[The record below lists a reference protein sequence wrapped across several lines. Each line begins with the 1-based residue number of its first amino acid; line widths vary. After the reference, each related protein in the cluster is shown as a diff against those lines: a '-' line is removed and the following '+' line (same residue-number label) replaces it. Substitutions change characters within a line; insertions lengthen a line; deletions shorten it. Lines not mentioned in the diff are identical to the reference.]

1 MLEYLKTFSVLATM
15 YACFFW
21 AIALFFSIFKK
32 PSAKTYSFVLFAV
45 ATFVYFMVY
54 AKFHGHFWVY
64 GTFFPL
70 QSVFVLC
77 LFPLFYLYVHTLT
90 KHAPV
95 FKLSYLLHFVYPI
108 IFGLL
113 LLYIMHF
120 WMNEEELSLFISR
133 HIFGDFIEGFKF
145 NVAWMVYSIGKIIYI
160 LLSIIYT
167 YFIYKDYN
175 AHIRNSKDLFSNEDS
190 ADIKWI
196 RTLVLLYIL
205 LFCFHV
211 IIQVFSNEFI
221 ANHIV
226 LVIISYMIF
235 AAFFFALGYFS
246 FRQKQL
252 YQTFS
257 GIYEDVEAKSS
268 QVSTEEIKNY
278 LIRQKPYLN
287 QDFSL
292 YDLCVYFNTNRTYL
306 SQLINKDFGINFRT
320 MINTYRLNEAKT
332 LLYAEIKKSTYVS
345 LEYVAAK
352 SGFNSYSTFS
362 RVFKQIEGISPQEY
376 REIIAKKI
384 QTELH

>member
-1 MLEYLKTFSVLATM
+1 MLEYLKTFSILATM
-15 YACFFW
+15 YACLFW
-21 AIALFFSIFKK
+21 AVALFFRIFKK
-32 PSAKTYSFVLFAV
+32 SSPKTYAFILFAI

-54 AKFHGHFWVY
+54 AKFHEHFWVY

-70 QSVFVLC
+70 QSFFVLC

-95 FKLSYLLHFVYPI
+95 FQLKYLLHFVYPL
-108 IFGLL
+108 IFSGL
-113 LLYIMHF
+113 LLYILHF
-120 WMNEEELSLFISR
+120 WMNNDERYLFISR
-133 HIFGDFIEGFKF
+133 HIFGDYVEGFKF
-145 NVAWMVYSIGKIIYI
+145 NLAWLIYSIGKIIYVF
-160 LLSIIYT
+160 LSIIYT

-175 AHIRNSKDLFSNEDS
+175 DHIRKSKDLFSNEDS
-190 ADIKWI
+190 SDIKWI
-196 RTLVLLYIL
+196 RTLVILYVL
-205 LFCFHV
+205 LFCAHV

-221 ANHIV
+221 ANHII
-226 LVIISYMIF
+226 LVVISYMIF
-235 AAFFFALGYFS
+235 SAFFFALGYFS
-246 FRQKQL
+246 FIQKQL
-252 YQTFS
+252 YQPFS
-257 GIYEDVEAKSS
+257 GVYEDVEAKST
-268 QVSTEEIKNY
+268 QVSTDEIKNY

-292 YDLCVYFNTNRTYL
+292 YDLCVHFNTNRTYL

-332 LLYAEIKKSTYVS
+332 LLYAEIKKNTYVS

-384 QTELH
+384 QTEIV